1 MPKILKINDAA
12 WLFAETDRTPMQVG
26 MLATFAMPED
36 ADECY
41 LEDMVKRWREART
54 FKPPFNYVLRGLA
67 GPRWKELSDEEIDL
81 DYHLRHS
88 AVPSPGG
95 ERELGVLV
103 SRLHSQRLDRR
114 YPLWECH
121 IIEGV
126 APGKWSL
133 YMKAHHSQIDGVG
146 GIRMAKRMF
155 SVDPTTRDML
165 PPWAVGTSGVDQSG
179 VPPRAHVTDITPVR
193 EESHGVLDQVVGG
206 VKATTS
212 MVGALTKTYA
222 ETLIGPGE
230 RRRAVP
236 YRAPRSVLNGRIN
249 APRRFATQRYEI
261 DRLRAVARA
270 ADGSIN
276 DVFLAICGGA
286 LRKYLLD
293 LDALPR
299 DSLTANVP
307 VSVRAEGEAG
317 VGNAITFLY
326 AKLGTD
332 LEDPVE
338 RIRAIHEST
347 RLGKSRLPEGPP
359 PMMDAYTAALMGPF
373 LGQAMAGVGGVGTPA
388 FNVVISNVPG
398 FQEQR
403 YFDGSLLEA
412 YYPLS
417 LLFHGQALNIT
428 AVSNA
433 GSFCVGYT
441 GSRDAIPHLQRI
453 AVYSGEALEEL
464 ESALGLTWTDT
475 EAAEAEMPSQPE
487 SGTNASGTPK
497 PRKRAT
503 RRTTQP

>member
-1 MPKILKINDAA
+1 MPNILRINDAA
-12 WLFAETDRTPMQVG
+12 WLFAETHRTPMQVG
-26 MLATFAMPED
+26 MMATFTMPED
-36 ADECY
+36 ADDCY
-41 LEDMVKRWREART
+41 LEDMVTRWREVRT
-54 FKPPFNYVLRGLA
+54 FKPPFNYLLQGL
-67 GPRWKELSDEEIDL
+67 GIPRWRELLDEEIDL

-121 IIEGV
+121 VIEGA

-155 SVDPTTRDML
+155 SVDPATRDML
-165 PPWAVGTSGVDQSG
+165 PPWAIGASGIDQSG
-179 VPPRAHVTDITPVR
+179 VPPREKVTDITPVD
-193 EESHGVLDQVVGG
+193 HGGTGLVDAVTGG
-206 VKATTS
+206 VKAAGS
-212 MVGALTKTYA
+212 VVGALTKTYA
-222 ETLIGPGE
+222 ETVIGAGE

-249 APRRFATQRYEI
+249 APRRFATQRYEV
-261 DRLRAVARA
+261 DRLRAVAKA

-286 LRKYLLD
+286 LRRYLQD
-293 LDALPR
+293 QDALPKE
-299 DSLTANVP
+299 SLTANVP
-307 VSVRAEGEAG
+307 VSVRSEGEAR

-332 LEDPVE
+332 VEDPVE
-338 RIRAIHEST
+338 RLEAIREST
-347 RLGKSRLPEGPP
+347 QLGKTRLPQAPAP
-359 PMMDAYTAALMGPF
+359 AMDAYTAVLMGPF
-373 LGQAMAGVGGVGTPA
+373 LGQAMAGIGGIGQPA
-388 FNVVISNVPG
+388 FNIVISNVPG

-433 GSFCVGYT
+433 GSFCIGYT
-441 GSRDAIPHLQRI
+441 GSRDAIPSLQRI

-464 ESALGLTWTDT
+464 ETALGLSWT
-475 EAAEAEMPSQPE
+475 EADASAADMPSQPK
-487 SGTNASGTPK
+487 PK
-497 PRKRAT
+497 N
-503 RRTTQP
+503 RRTTTRHGNGSTS